1 MALQS
6 KIQMAEKAQAF
17 VETRSR
23 EDEDQRSSQSDE
35 VDSCRTMTGYEDV

>member
-17 VETRSR
+17 VKTRSR
-23 EDEDQRSSQSDE
+23 EDEDQRSSQCDE